1 MLILMKK
8 IFLLIKDAVISFRQD
23 KVLKKSASL
32 AYYTVFA
39 LPALALVLIS
49 ITSVFYGEDAASGAM
64 FSQLDGLV
72 GKTAALQIQEAIK
85 NRHLSGNSVIGTI
98 VGGAILLF
106 SAGGIF
112 AEIQDS
118 INMIWGLKAKT
129 KRGILKLILNRII
142 SFSLVLSLG
151 FALLVSLVINALIA
165 ALKSKLEVQFPG
177 LNVNLTLF
185 IDWALQIV
193 IITYLIAIIFRILP
207 DAKIKWRDVSI
218 GAFVTTILF
227 LLGKILLGYIISRNA
242 SIEAY
247 GAAGSIVLILLWV
260 YYSSA
265 ILYFGAEFTQV
276 FAKRYGSDIQPN
288 KYATW
293 VETHTVEVET
303 PSVKDKN
310 IVQEKE

>member
-1 MLILMKK
+1 MKK
-8 IFLLIKDAVISFRQD
+8 IFLLLKDAVISFRQD
-23 KVLKKSASL
+23 KVLKKSAAL

-64 FSQLDGLV
+64 FSQLDGLI

-85 NRHLSGNSVIGTI
+85 ARHLSGNSVIGTI
-98 VGGAILLF
+98 VGAAILLF

-118 INMIWGLKAKT
+118 INMIWGLKAKP
-129 KRGILKLILNRII
+129 KRGILKLLINRVI
-142 SFSLVLSLG
+142 SFSLILSLG

-165 ALKSKLEVQFPG
+165 TLKTKLETQFPG
-177 LNVNLTLF
+177 LNVNLTLI

-276 FAKRYGSDIQPN
+276 FAKRFGSDIQPN

-293 VETHTVEVET
+293 IETHTVEVET
-303 PSVKDKN
+303 PRVKKN
-310 IVQEKE
+310 KVKEKKEE

>member
-1 MLILMKK
+1 
-8 IFLLIKDAVISFRQD
+8 
-23 KVLKKSASL
+23 
-32 AYYTVFA
+32 
-39 LPALALVLIS
+39 
-49 ITSVFYGEDAASGAM
+49 M

-310 IVQEKE
+310 IVQEKSSYNICLLITLFK